1 MLTRAGVIEKVNSF
15 TQELIAHGIPIER
28 VILFGSYAKNQQRE
42 DSDIDVALF
51 SNIFSGFGFE
61 DKQLFALI
69 NVKKDY
75 IDIETK
81 TFPSQTY
88 YEQTPLAEMIEKTGI
103 ELFNVKDHSKNSF

>member
-1 MLTRAGVIEKVNSF
+1 MLTRESVIGKVNSF
-15 TQELIAHGIPIER
+15 TQELIAKGIPIER

-51 SNIFSGFGFE
+51 STVFSGFGFE

-69 NVKKDY
+69 NVKKEY

-81 TFPSQTY
+81 TFPNEIY
-88 YEQTPLAEMIEKTGI
+88 YQQTPLADIIEKTGI
-103 ELFNVKDHSKNSF
+103 ELFNAKNK